1 MKRELNYSDKVE
13 LIRTNTFENEII
25 IIDGQGRSG
34 KNLIAVLL
42 STIPKIE
49 KMRLDSQIDYIPRYF
64 ALGKFSKD
72 AAITALKTEFDEKYY
87 YNSISRDVNFR
98 ISDYSGVYKQGKR
111 LKYLLRLFLKADEV
125 AIKRLIKNK
134 PIFQEMTHDA
144 LHLAGFYFEALDSRI
159 KMIHV
164 LRDPVG
170 NIYEQNKR
178 YFGSRIGKDPR
189 ELQLTFK
196 YKNDVIPLMA
206 LGHEDEYIDGNP
218 LERLVVIVDSMFRAN
233 LAGYL
238 KLNNIQ
244 KSQVLFINFD
254 KFVLDPDPYL
264 NMIEQFI
271 GLKFGRASQR
281 ILKREKCPRRID
293 ANLRVQRIEEIK
305 KNLRPLYQI
314 KFENLIRDYDSN
326 PWEEA

>member
-1 MKRELNYSDKVE
+1 
-13 LIRTNTFENEII
+13 
-25 IIDGQGRSG
+25 
-34 KNLIAVLL
+34 
-42 STIPKIE
+42 
-49 KMRLDSQIDYIPRYF
+49 
-64 ALGKFSKD
+64 
-72 AAITALKTEFDEKYY
+72 
-87 YNSISRDVNFR
+87 
-98 ISDYSGVYKQGKR
+98 
-111 LKYLLRLFLKADEV
+111 
-125 AIKRLIKNK
+125 
-134 PIFQEMTHDA
+134 
-144 LHLAGFYFEALDSRI
+144 
-159 KMIHV
+159 MIHV

-196 YKNDVIPLMA
+196 YKNDAIPLMA
-206 LGHEDEYIDGNP
+206 LGQEDEYIEGNP

-238 KLNNIQ
+238 KLNDIQ

-264 NMIEQFI
+264 NMIEKFI
-271 GLKFGRASQR
+271 GLKFGRASHR
-281 ILKREKCPRRID
+281 VLKREKCPRTID
-293 ANLRVQRIEEIK
+293 TNLRVQRIEEIK
-305 KNLRPLYQI
+305 KNLRPLYHV